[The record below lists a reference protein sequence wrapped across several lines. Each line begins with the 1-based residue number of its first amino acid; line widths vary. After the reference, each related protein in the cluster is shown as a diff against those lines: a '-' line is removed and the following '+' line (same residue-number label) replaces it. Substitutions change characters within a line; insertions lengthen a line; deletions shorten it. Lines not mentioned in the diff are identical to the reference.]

1 MNIKKQLEELKENDV
16 FSLILFI
23 LYKST
28 SLPEYSSLS
37 QLAYTL
43 DKNNLLKLC
52 NIFGGQTLYIP
63 TLDELEKLIYGL
75 MMYQYV
81 DIEHFDFD
89 YAFSQLNLDYKDNT
103 IIKKDI
109 TLFYNK
115 VKHIISDYVIGVQ

>member
-1 MNIKKQLEELKENDV
+1 MNIKAQLDELNKNDIY
-16 FSLILFI
+16 SLILFI

-28 SLPEYSSLS
+28 NLPEYSSLS

-43 DKNNLLKLC
+43 DKDNLLKLC

-75 MMYQYV
+75 MLYQYI
-81 DIEHFDFD
+81 DIDHLD
-89 YAFSQLNLDYKDNT
+89 YDCAFNLLNLDYKDDT
-103 IIKKDI
+103 TIKKDI

-115 VKHIISDYVIGVQ
+115 VKHIINDYVIGV